1 MSSGTPSYL
10 SLLRTWTRASSHLFN
25 SMIVTNRAAVA
36 AFSDASDQET
46 PAEEYMTSESTNRA
60 WDLDRSIQRE
70 GTLSVGDSIRFSKT
84 LAEADVGR
92 FATASG
98 DTNPLHLDVEAAQ
111 ETRFDGRIVHGTL
124 VAGLISAA
132 LARFPGDVIYLS
144 QDTEFLR
151 PVRIG
156 DRATAVIEVTEDL
169 GDDRYRLT
177 TLVLDPDEETAI
189 DGEATVL
196 IDNPSE

>member
-1 MSSGTPSYL
+1 
-10 SLLRTWTRASSHLFN
+10 
-25 SMIVTNRAAVA
+25 MIEANRAAVA
-36 AFSDASDQET
+36 AFSDSPDQET
-46 PAEEYMTSESTNRA
+46 PAEEQVTPDSALME
-60 WDLDRSIQRE
+60 WDIDRSIQRE
-70 GTLSVGDSIRFSKT
+70 GTLSVGDTIQFSKT
-84 LAEADVGR
+84 LTERDVTR

-98 DTNPLHLDVEAAQ
+98 DTNPIHLDEEWAE

-144 QDTEFLR
+144 QDTEFLG
-151 PVRIG
+151 PIRIG
-156 DRATAVIEVTEDL
+156 ERAIADVEVAEDL

-177 TLVLDPDEETAI
+177 TQILDSDEEIAI

-196 IDNPSE
+196 IDDPPE